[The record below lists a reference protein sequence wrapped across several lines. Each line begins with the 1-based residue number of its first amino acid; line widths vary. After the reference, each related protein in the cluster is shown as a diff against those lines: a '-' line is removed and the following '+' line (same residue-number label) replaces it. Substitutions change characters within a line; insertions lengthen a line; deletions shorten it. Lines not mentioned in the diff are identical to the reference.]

1 MSKLKNGRLLAIVL
15 LLAIFVVACQPQEV
29 VREVEVPVEVT
40 RVVTE
45 TVTEDGVE
53 VEVTRVITE
62 EVIQVVTAT
71 PEPVEEVSFTATNP
85 GTYTSLTFGDI
96 NSMDPAI
103 AYDTASGA
111 LMENVL
117 EGLITYN
124 HTDPNTFVPQLAE
137 EVPSLENGLISE
149 DGLTYT
155 FNVREGVTF
164 HEGGT
169 LEPHDVAY
177 TFQRGLLQ
185 SDPNGPQWLL
195 LEPIMGFNHVYD
207 ITEGIDAVGSLA
219 GDPEAVRGADAAA
232 LLAVCEEVQSRI
244 VADDAAGTVTF
255 NLAVPWGPFLAT
267 IAPYWG
273 SVLDMEWAVENG
285 AWDGDCATWQNWYAP
300 GAEGT
305 ELGTII
311 NGTGPYML
319 DHWTPGE
326 EYALVANPN
335 YWRTDDMPLWEG
347 GPSGQPEIET
357 IIVRIVNEWS
367 TRFAA
372 LQAGDAEVAAVNP
385 ADRPQADEFVGEFCD
400 YATNTCTPNEE
411 NPNGP
416 LRKWGGLPST
426 SRTDVFMVFD
436 IAVDEEGNNPY
447 IGSGQLDGNGI
458 PADFFSDINV
468 RRAFNYCFD
477 YETYIAEA
485 LNGEG
490 VRNNGPIILDMLGY
504 NPDGEM
510 YEYDPEACA
519 AELEQAWGGVLPE
532 TGFRFQLAYNTGNT
546 ARQTVGEILQ
556 AELSAINPLY
566 QVEVVGLPWPTF
578 LRAFGARQIPV
589 IASGWAEDIHD
600 PHNWVQPFTIGTY
613 AGRQALPEDLVAQ
626 FGELVNA
633 GVATA
638 DPAEREAVYFEL
650 QQLHHDQA
658 IQITLAQA
666 LGARYEQRW
675 VQGWYYNPITSGT
688 YFPALSLIE

>member
-1 MSKLKNGRLLAIVL
+1 MSKLKNGRLLAIIL
-15 LLAIFVVACQPQEV
+15 LLAIVLVACQPQEV

-45 TVTEDGVE
+45 TVVEGGQE
-53 VEVTRVITE
+53 VEVTRIVTE
-62 EVIQVVTAT
+62 TEVQVVTAT
-71 PEPVEEVSFTATNP
+71 PPPVDTISFTAPNP
-85 GTYTSLTFGDI
+85 GTYTQLTFGDI
-96 NSMDPAI
+96 NSLDPAI

-117 EGLITYN
+117 EGLIAYN

-155 FNVREGVTF
+155 FNIREGVTF

-195 LEPIMGFNHVYD
+195 LEPIMGYNHLYD
-207 ITEGIDAVGSLA
+207 ITEGIDPEGNLA
-219 GDPEAVRGADAAA
+219 GDPEAVRGADPAA

-244 VADDAAGTVTF
+244 VADDEAGTVTF

-326 EYALVANPN
+326 EYVLVANPN

-347 GPSGQPEIET
+347 GPAGTAEIDT
-357 IIVRIVNEWS
+357 VIVRIVNEWS

-372 LQAGDAEVAAVNP
+372 LQAGDAETAAVNP

-400 YATNTCTPNEE
+400 YATNTCTVNEE

-416 LRKWGGLPST
+416 LRKWGGLPTT

-436 IAVDEEGNNPY
+436 IAVDENGQNPY
-447 IGSGQLDGNGI
+447 IGSGRLDGNGI
-458 PADFFSDINV
+458 PPDFFSDIHV

-477 YETYIAEA
+477 YDTYIAEA

-490 VRNNGPIILDMLGY
+490 ARNNGPIILDMLGY

-510 YEYDPEACA
+510 YEYDPDACA
-519 AELEQAWGGVLPE
+519 AELEEAWGGVLPE

-556 AELSAINPLY
+556 AELAAINPNY

-613 AGRQALPEDLVAQ
+613 AGRQALPDDLVAQ

-638 DPAEREAVYFEL
+638 DPAEREQIYFEL
-650 QQLHHDQA
+650 QRLHHEQA
-658 IQITLAQA
+658 IQITLAQS

-688 YFPALSLIE
+688 YFAALSLAE